1 MPVIYQYISYTKYLK
16 LFFKASDQEKIFFWL
31 HGWER
36 YNEKKTNVDIWEEG
50 SKIWL
55 FRGGVIFEWP
65 LINSAIILV

>member
-1 MPVIYQYISYTKYLK
+1 MYQYISYTKYLK

-65 LINSAIILV
+65 LIDV